1 MVTPGEKREAQ
12 PMDPQDAQNLR
23 PRRSGESTLHAPLY
37 GLAAALM
44 VGGLVLTGTPP
55 GVRWGMF
62 LIGYALV
69 VAARN
74 VSVTVGR
81 RGSKGGP
88 SRPAEARR

>member
-1 MVTPGEKREAQ
+1 MLK
-12 PMDPQDAQNLR
+12 PMDPQAKGHLR
-23 PRRSGESTLHAPLY
+23 GRRSGESTLHAPLY
-37 GLAAALM
+37 GLAASLM
-44 VGGLVLTGTPP
+44 VGGLVLTGAPP

-74 VSVTVGR
+74 VSVTVR
-81 RGSKGGP
+81 QRGIKGAT